1 MLDYTGVKKV
11 PKNLNQSLFPV
22 SNTPIPSSIF
32 HTFLS
37 VYGELRGRMI
47 VGSAYKKEIC

>member
-11 PKNLNQSLFPV
+11 PKNLNQYLF
-22 SNTPIPSSIF
+22 PIPSSIF